1 MRIETSRPIT
11 ANGEGVLS
19 DWVVVRFWKD
29 AASLVRAFHPMVVC
43 FAGALAGA
51 ALLFDVFY
59 LVAGTGLGLAALYT
73 VPPLAGLIGCL
84 IAAAEDL
91 GLERPVVY
99 STIAASLSVGLTNV
113 VLVATAAAMW
123 RTGPS
128 DWRTGGQAILLS
140 VLTVVCLGVTAAL
153 TGYLAGKLGIQL
165 RMGLP
170 PKKRVAKASPVLD
183 APVRVAPKQPR
194 PAQTRPE
201 PQEQASQAEAEQEAP
216 AEPAFRP
223 PPPQLVQL
231 SDPRPVVPAADGSS
245 PLSRRHRTPRGRAA
259 SPTRQVPR
267 LGRPPGPRR
276 YGGHP

>member
-1 MRIETSRPIT
+1 M
-11 ANGEGVLS
+11 LS
-19 DWVVVRFWKD
+19 DWVVVRCWKD

-113 VLVATAAAMW
+113 VLVATVAAMW

-140 VLTVVCLGVTAAL
+140 LLTVVCFGVTAAL
-153 TGYLAGKLGIQL
+153 TGYLARKLGIQL
-165 RMGLP
+165 RMGVP

-183 APVRVAPKQPR
+183 APVRVAAK
-194 PAQTRPE
+194 PAQPAKAKAQPQKQTPE
-201 PQEQASQAEAEQEAP
+201 PEQAAP

-223 PPPQLVQL
+223 PPPPRVDL
-231 SDPRPVVPAADGSS
+231 SEPRPVVAAADGSS
-245 PLSRRHRTPRGRAA
+245 PLNRRHRTSRGRAP

-267 LGRPPGPRR
+267 LGRPPGTRR
-276 YGGHP
+276 HGHP